1 MTIWSWSMGFAGKFN
16 MGCGLALSA
25 FLLLASSSVL
35 ALGLGEIT
43 LNSSLNEP
51 LDAEIV
57 VLKSEGLEDG
67 QLLVSLAS
75 PEAFARAG
83 ISRDFFYGQIQ
94 FSIVRNSADLHIIRM
109 LTEQPVVEPYLN
121 FLVQLQWPAGR
132 VMREYTLLL
141 DLPIYTDEQSPT
153 IQPARLQTQTPVA
166 TVPQSSS
173 LAKTLAPYRE
183 PLSGDQHQVISGDT
197 LWNVAKRLRP
207 TDTTILQTMDSLY
220 RHNADAFVEGDA
232 NRIKEGSVL
241 RLPSFDEISVEA
253 GNTVAAQIGLKN
265 PAIAS
270 ADLEPLVEQAN
281 GFAENNNPVIVD
293 EQPLMDDGRLELASA
308 YAEAQ
313 VDADDDQA
321 FDAALSAAQDNQT
334 AFAEASQVNQ
344 LAEELAVANDEVN
357 KAQQENIELRER
369 LALLE
374 AQVATMVTLL
384 EQAQKTAAIPAA
396 IPAASAVTSPSKA
409 TLKNQS
415 LGQQLAAVPS
425 YFWLVVIAIILILL
439 VLLARKSSQQQTA
452 ARSEDFSL
460 AADYE
465 AHEDNPELSVS
476 GQNELHALDD
486 LDLNPED
493 DLFDKSDADI
503 FDMDEKPDNN
513 EVFDMTAEAVAE
525 ADVYLSQGKTAE
537 AIEVLE
543 EARALNAGDSSS
555 RLKLMEILFRENRNN
570 ESKDELSALFEEIVT
585 TGDADATAMAAII
598 VGPEDRA
605 DSVAL
610 MTENSVAAELEG
622 LDFQSTQVDDLGMGS
637 IDLADLALDELDAG
651 DITFEGD
658 ELEDLDLD
666 NLTADDFDIEPAED
680 EVQSVSASNAEPHT
694 QADNDP
700 SSAVGAPEE
709 APAAPEEAP
718 ADSLMDEFS
727 DLDAVSDQSAV
738 DVKLDL
744 ATTYLEMGDAEG
756 AREILEEL
764 IEDSTEASDDEGQK
778 RARALLESL

>member
-1 MTIWSWSMGFAGKFN
+1 MGFAGKFN

-166 TVPQSSS
+166 AVPQSSL

-384 EQAQKTAAIPAA
+384 EQAEKTAA

-709 APAAPEEAP
+709 APA
-718 ADSLMDEFS
+718 DSLMDEFS

>member
-1 MTIWSWSMGFAGKFN
+1 MTIWSWSMGFAGKFK

-121 FLVQLQWPAGR
+121 FLLQLQWPAGR

-141 DLPIYTDEQSPT
+141 DLPIYTDQQSPT
-153 IQPARLQTQTPVA
+153 IRPARVQTQAPVA
-166 TVPQSSS
+166 TVPQSSL
-173 LAKTLAPYRE
+173 LAKTLTSYRE
-183 PLSGDQHQVISGDT
+183 PLSGDQHQVITGDT

-265 PAIAS
+265 PSIAS
-270 ADLEPLVEQAN
+270 VDLEPLVEQAN
-281 GFAENNNPVIVD
+281 GFAENNSPVIAD

-321 FDAALSAAQDNQT
+321 FDAALSAAQDNQS

-384 EQAQKTAAIPAA
+384 EQAEKTAA
-396 IPAASAVTSPSKA
+396 IPAASAVTNPSKA

-452 ARSEDFSL
+452 AHSEDLSL

-605 DSVAL
+605 DSVAP

-700 SSAVGAPEE
+700 SSAVGAPAE
-709 APAAPEEAP
+709 APEALEEAP